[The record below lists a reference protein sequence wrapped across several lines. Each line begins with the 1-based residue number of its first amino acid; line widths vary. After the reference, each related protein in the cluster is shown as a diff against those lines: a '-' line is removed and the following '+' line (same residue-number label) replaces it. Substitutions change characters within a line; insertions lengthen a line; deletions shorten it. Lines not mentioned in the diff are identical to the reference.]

1 MSDYGKTQ
9 NRLRNRLAARAKD
22 IYSRARIY
30 RLPHARILDLLGKDI
45 YNGSD
50 WAHASGY
57 VQSYVHGILDMLAS
71 DHYHV
76 LTFGFVQEDG
86 RILTTDELR
95 QLYGSEWHLYCT
107 SENGHYF
114 YHEDADRPLF

>member
-1 MSDYGKTQ
+1 MDTTNVEHLYHSRHWDAKTQ
-9 NRLRNRLAARAKD
+9 RSH
-22 IYSRARIY
+22 Y
-30 RLPHARILDLLGKDI
+30 
-45 YNGSD
+45 
-50 WAHASGY
+50 ASGY

-95 QLYGSEWHLYCT
+95 ELYGSEWHLYCT
-107 SENGHYF
+107 SENGQYF